1 MPKPAT
7 SVSII
12 VCTYNRADSLQR
24 TLRSLNEMTVVHDQ
38 GWELVVVD
46 NNSTD
51 STKAC
56 VDKFKQESK
65 FPVRYIFES
74 RQGKPYAL
82 NTGIQSATGEI
93 LLFTDDD
100 VIVDKG
106 WLSNVIKTFSETQ
119 CVGVGGRIAPVWPGE
134 KPSWFRTD
142 GPYGLMSAIASYD
155 LGDFPCELNST
166 NVPFGANVAFRR
178 EAFDR
183 YGYYRTDLGPS
194 AGKDRIGGG
203 GEDTEL
209 ARRFVRSGE
218 KLMYA
223 PSAIVY
229 HPVEPERARKR
240 YFKLWHFEYG
250 KALIKLGV
258 DVPRGVQYF
267 GVPRYL
273 FRSFFENSFKWLVAI
288 NPHKRFYYKLQ
299 VYLFAGEIV
308 AAYRAGSSEC

>member
-1 MPKPAT
+1 MPKSAT

-12 VCTYNRADSLQR
+12 VCTYNRADSLQG
-24 TLRSLNEMTVVHDQ
+24 TLRSLNEMIGLHDQ
-38 GWELVVVD
+38 ACELIVVD
-46 NNSTD
+46 NNSRD
-51 STKAC
+51 ATKAC

-65 FPVRYIFES
+65 CPVRYIFEN

-82 NTGIQSATGEI
+82 NTGIQSAAGEI

-106 WLSNVIKTFSETQ
+106 WLSNVIKAFGETQ
-119 CVGVGGRIAPVWPGE
+119 SLGVGGRIVPVWPGE
-134 KPSWFRTD
+134 KPSWLNTE

-155 LGDFPCELNST
+155 LGDAPCDLNSA

-178 EAFDR
+178 EAFEQ

-194 AGKDRIGGG
+194 AGKERIGGG

-209 ARRFVRSGE
+209 ARRLVRAGE
-218 KLMYA
+218 KLVYS

-250 KALIKLGV
+250 KALIKLGA
-258 DVPRGVQYF
+258 DAPRGVQYF

-273 FRSFFENSFKWLVAI
+273 FRSLFENSFRWLVAL
-288 NPHKRFYYKLQ
+288 NSHKRFYYQLQ

-308 AAYRAGSSEC
+308 AAYRAGSSPC